1 MNAAPM
7 EKIQRHGMA
16 LRPTKNTNG
25 RDATRKR
32 NDALNI
38 GGISLSP
45 SSITTN
51 ADPHSKATS
60 MANNISLSFNSD
72 APDFDNSKRG
82 QLRSQFHQP
91 MASSHHAN
99 SLDPI
104 FGRIIGRL
112 QRDHWRK
119 LGFVP

>member
-60 MANNISLSFNSD
+60 TANKTSLSFNSD
-72 APDFDNSKRG
+72 TPDFGNSKR
-82 QLRSQFHQP
+82 RKRHAQFHQP
-91 MASSHHAN
+91 NGESVIME
-99 SLDPI
+99 I
-104 FGRIIGRL
+104 R
-112 QRDHWRK
+112 
-119 LGFVP
+119 